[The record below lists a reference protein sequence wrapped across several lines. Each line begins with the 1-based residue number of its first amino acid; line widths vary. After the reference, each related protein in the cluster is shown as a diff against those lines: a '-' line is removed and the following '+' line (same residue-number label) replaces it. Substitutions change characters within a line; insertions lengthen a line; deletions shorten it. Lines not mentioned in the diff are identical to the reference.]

1 MKKNIQWFSRCLMA
15 VTLGWGL
22 FACEKGNENANL
34 APSTNIA
41 IDKINLSGSSRLV
54 STVQLNWT
62 GYDQDGYVTGFEI
75 SQDGGQT
82 WATTTKT
89 DSLFRFNFSANTDT
103 ADIHFLARAIDNNGT
118 KDETPASLIIP
129 IKNTPPKVRVDSSS
143 ISLSDT
149 VFSVLTMGWTASDG
163 DGDNTLQSV
172 SIKINDGDWYEL
184 SPSVKLVSFV
194 PETPMQN
201 GATQSKIYKG
211 YNNELLS
218 AKIAGL
224 RVGDTNR
231 VYIKA
236 KDAASTES
244 IVYKSKT
251 YFVARQTSDLLV
263 IDTHGSTTAPTP
275 EAAYLPLLN
284 SVYTSGFDRI
294 DMLSNNKVNQ
304 PKLWSTTFSL
314 VLGLYKKVF
323 WYSDDSKG
331 SVVESNSMP
340 LESAAATLQKFL
352 NNGGKVFITSKFPD
366 GSARLSRDS
375 QLLSILAVDSLTW
388 QSSNL
393 RLLGN
398 RTVTSLK
405 TGFPNL
411 RTLSSSAGGTITGLD
426 VFYTKADSLYECPV
440 SPAAGT
446 WTGANNVSLTKTY
459 SNGRTNLVFFSVELH
474 LLNGD
479 ATALNT
485 TFNKVLND
493 EFNW

>member
-1 MKKNIQWFSRCLMA
+1 MKKNIQWLSRCMAA
-15 VTLGWGL
+15 VTLGLGL
-22 FACEKGNENANL
+22 FACEKGSEKANL
-34 APSTNIA
+34 APSTTIA
-41 IDKINLSGSSRLV
+41 IDKINLAGSSRLV

-62 GYDQDGYVTGFEI
+62 GFDQDGYVTGFEI
-75 SQDGGQT
+75 SKDGGQT
-82 WATTTKT
+82 WATTTKS
-89 DSLFRFNFSANTDT
+89 DSLFRFSFSPNTDT
-103 ADIHFLARAIDNNGT
+103 TDIHFLARAIDNDGQ
-118 KDETPASLIIP
+118 KDATPASLIIP
-129 IKNTPPKVRVDSSS
+129 IKNTPPTVRVDSSS

-149 VFSVLTMGWTASDG
+149 VFSVLTMGWNATDS

-172 SIKINDGDWYEL
+172 SIKINDGDWYNL
-184 SPSVKLVSFV
+184 SPTVKLVSFV

-201 GATQSKIYKG
+201 GATQSKIYQG
-211 YNNELLS
+211 YGNTLLS

-236 KDAASTES
+236 QDAANTES
-244 IVYKSKT
+244 LVYKSKA
-251 YFVARQTSDLLV
+251 YYVARQKSDLLV
-263 IDTHGSTTAPTP
+263 IDTHNGTTTPTP
-275 EAAYLPLLN
+275 EATYLPLLS
-284 SVYTSGFDRI
+284 SVYTAGYDRI
-294 DMLSNNKVNQ
+294 NMLSNNKANQ
-304 PKLWSTTFSL
+304 PKLWNTTFAL

-331 SVVESNSMP
+331 SVVEPNSMP
-340 LESAAATLQKFL
+340 LESATATLQNFL

-366 GSARLSRDS
+366 GSSRLSRDS
-375 QLLSILAVDSLTW
+375 QLLSVLAVDSIAW

-411 RTLSSSAGGTITGLD
+411 RTLTSAAGGTITGLD

-440 SPAAGT
+440 SPASGT
-446 WTGANNVSLTKTY
+446 WTGANNVSLVKNY

-479 ATALNT
+479 AAALNT
-485 TFNKVLND
+485 TFNKVLNE